1 MVQPHR
7 HARFGPGNA
16 NFPIGVLEIANREI
30 GVFQGFPYSFVFLLL
45 QLCGFRHATIANG
58 DD

>member
-30 GVFQGFPYSFVFLLL
+30 GAPRVSTTAFVLLL
-45 QLCGFRHATIANG
+45 SQLCGFRHATIANG